1 MTGLKFFSSHMD
13 ELYRLGLVQKA
24 DAGRIHAWHKYSTK
38 HPEELPM
45 IAASL
50 IGLYDDF
57 IYGLN
62 SGQLDLSPQTLAK
75 ISRKA
80 LTRYPKFLCDLI
92 STVFDSNGVLLAN
105 PNSENIQLVLTTL
118 QLCLPLKSPDMNSTA
133 DQNAIQDFVES

>member
-13 ELYRLGLVQKA
+13 ELYHLGLVQKA
-24 DAGRIHAWHKYSTK
+24 DAERIHAWHEYSTK
-38 HPEELPM
+38 HPQELPM

-57 IYGLN
+57 ISGLN
-62 SGQLDLSPQTLAK
+62 SGQLELSSQTLAR

-80 LTRYPKFLCDLI
+80 LTRYPKFLCGPI

-105 PNSENIQLVLTTL
+105 PNCENIELVLTTL
-118 QLCLPLKSPDMNSTA
+118 QLCLRLKSLTLNSTA
-133 DQNAIQDFVES
+133 DKNAIQDFVES